1 MTPPASTLACAGCGA
16 PAATADAFAFRCAR
30 ADAGDDV
37 DHLLR
42 RRLDPGRVEYPLG
55 AEANPFLRYRT
66 LLHSYHTAR
75 ARGESDAAFAARVE
89 RLDQA
94 VAAVDGRGFRVTPL
108 AAADRL
114 AAELGLG
121 AGRLWVK
128 DETGNVSGSHKAR
141 HLMGV
146 LLHLEGAAAAAGEG
160 APRLAIASCG
170 NAALAAAV
178 LARAAGR
185 PLDVFVP
192 PWAHPQVLERLAALG
207 ARLATCERRPGVAG
221 DPCYHRFRAAV
232 AAGAVPFCC
241 QGSDNGLAIEGGA
254 TLAWELIDALGAR
267 PLDRLFVQVGGGA
280 LASACALGFADAVRL
295 GRLERAPRLCAVQ
308 TAGGHPL
315 ARAYDRL
322 AGRLL
327 ARRPD
332 APPPDPANRG
342 PAAEFLRAEV
352 DPQEVRAALR
362 HAATHRSEYMWPWE
376 SEPKS
381 LATGILDDETYDWL
395 AVVEAMLATGGYPVV
410 VDEATVARAHQL
422 GREATGIDVDPT
434 GTAGLAGLIQT
445 LATGTPLG
453 AESVVVLFTGARRG

>member
-1 MTPPASTLACAGCGA
+1 MSAPASALACAGCGA
-16 PAATADAFAFRCAR
+16 PAAASAPPPFRCAR
-30 ADAGDDV
+30 AGAGDDV

-42 RRLDPGRVEYPLG
+42 RWLDPEQVEYPLG

-66 LLHSYHTAR
+66 LLHSYHAAR
-75 ARGESDAAFAARVE
+75 ARGESDAAYVARVE
-89 RLDQA
+89 RLDRA
-94 VAAVDGRGFRVTPL
+94 VAAVDGRGFRVTPF

-114 AAELGLG
+114 AAALGLD
-121 AGRLWVK
+121 AGQLWVK

-146 LLHLEGAAAAAGEG
+146 LLHLEGAAVAPADAG

-192 PWAHPQVLERLAALG
+192 PWAHERVLERLVALG
-207 ARLATCERRPGVAG
+207 ARLETCERSPGVAG

-232 AAGAVPFCC
+232 AAGAIPFCC
-241 QGSDNGLAIEGGA
+241 QGPDNGLTIEGGA
-254 TLAWELIDALGAR
+254 TLAWELIDAFGAR

-295 GRLERAPRLCAVQ
+295 GRLARAPRLHAVQ

-322 AGRLL
+322 LARLL
-327 ARRPD
+327 ARLPG
-332 APPPDPANRG
+332 APEG
-342 PAAEFLRAEV
+342 AEARADFV
-352 DPQEVRAALR
+352 LA
-362 HAATHRSEYMWPWE
+362 HAAPELLREELSHAAGHRSRFMWPWE
-376 SEPKS
+376 SEPQS

-395 AVVEAMLATGGYPVV
+395 AVVEAMLATGGYPLVV
-410 VDEATVARAHQL
+410 GEATVAEAHRL
-422 GREATGIDVDPT
+422 GRETTGIDVDPT
-434 GTAGLAGLIQT
+434 GTAGLAGLIHL
-445 LATGTPLG
+445 LAAGVSLRDD
-453 AESVVVLFTGARRG
+453 SVAILFTGARRG